1 MVSIYSFYDI
11 FEHVFIS
18 RVKLIFLLLAS
29 DTFITFLAAILLS
42 IIYIEVCRRL
52 NLTIVGSRVGEDFL
66 IWPQTGN
73 PEVRGFEALLL
84 ISIYFLS

>member
-1 MVSIYSFYDI
+1 MFLY
-11 FEHVFIS
+11 
-18 RVKLIFLLLAS
+18 LLLAS

-73 PEVRGFEALLL
+73 PEVRGFQALLL